1 MSVEP
6 GFGGQQ
12 FIPEVLPKIRK
23 LRKYA
28 EDARMNLDIEVDG
41 GINEETLPLV
51 MKAGANVVV
60 AGSYVFKRKPE
71 QAIATLRTIGAT
83 AHTH

>member
-1 MSVEP
+1 
-6 GFGGQQ
+6 
-12 FIPEVLPKIRK
+12 
-23 LRKYA
+23 
-28 EDARMNLDIEVDG
+28 MNLDIEVDG

-83 AHTH
+83 PHTH

>member
-1 MSVEP
+1 MEP
-6 GFGGQQ
+6 GFGGQK

-28 EDARMNLDIEVDG
+28 EDARLNLDIEVDG

-51 MKAGANVVV
+51 LKAGANVVV
-60 AGSYVFKRKPE
+60 AGSYVFKRKPAE
-71 QAIATLRTIGAT
+71 AIATLRSIGT
-83 AHTH
+83 GAHTH